1 MKREFPAAVPE
12 IPVTDMDAALDY
24 YQNKL
29 GFNVDWGGAGGGIA
43 GISNGHCRIFLT
55 APDFREQHGNAA
67 PVVTW
72 LNLESKKEVDEL
84 YAIWN
89 ANGAKIIS
97 LPESK
102 AWELHE
108 FTAADL
114 DGNLFRVFYDF
125 SRDTTNA
132 EGVG

>member
-1 MKREFPAAVPE
+1 MKRELPAAVPE
-12 IPVTDMDAALDY
+12 IPVSDINAALDY

-29 GFNVDWGGAGGGIA
+29 GFNVDWGSGGGIA

-55 APDFREQHGNAA
+55 APGFREQHGNTA
-67 PVVTW
+67 PVVIW

-89 ANGAKIIS
+89 ANGARIIS

-102 AWELHE
+102 AWQLHE

-132 EGVG
+132 EGVQ